1 MLPERRHGWE
11 KLINKYKKQEELV
24 ELPKDLPPEAL
35 QYMMRRETLI
45 RHPSVPP
52 PPAPPAPP
60 LPLEAVENA
69 GVDRAANEVSV
80 TNHEPAAK
88 PHFVCSPQ
96 KRPPLPPAINN
107 MSAAIKA
114 RGGGGGGRRWKL
126 LEELLMSSFR

>member
-1 MLPERRHGWE
+1 M
-11 KLINKYKKQEELV
+11 

-35 QYMMRRETLI
+35 QYMMRRETLL
-45 RHPSVPP
+45 RHPSPP
-52 PPAPPAPP
+52 PPPPP
-60 LPLEAVENA
+60 LALEGVENA

-96 KRPPLPPAINN
+96 KSPPLPPAINN

-114 RGGGGGGRRWKL
+114 RGGGDGNCWR
-126 LEELLMSSFR
+126 SF

>member
-1 MLPERRHGWE
+1 MYP
-11 KLINKYKKQEELV
+11 
-24 ELPKDLPPEAL
+24 
-35 QYMMRRETLI
+35 
-45 RHPSVPP
+45 PP

-114 RGGGGGGRRWKL
+114 RGGGGGGWREAMETAGGASDEFFPLDMFAVFWRRIWWQN
-126 LEELLMSSFR
+126 